1 MKVLCEKDELL
12 RGTQI
17 VQSIVS
23 ARSTLPILSNFL
35 FEAEGQTIKL
45 SSTDLEVGVSCF
57 IKGEITK
64 EGSITIPAKRFA
76 DIVREL
82 PESKQIEIRAD
93 ETNQISIKC
102 GKSHFI
108 LMGLPKSEYPV
119 LPDFPDEKTFKI
131 QKTLLKTMFR
141 RTSFAV
147 STDETRY
154 VLNGVYLI
162 AENGFLKFVA
172 TDGRRLAYISRECID
187 KKFAH
192 RAIIPTK
199 SVNEVQKILSSEEKD
214 SEVKIGVTEN
224 QIAFQIE
231 NITILSRLI
240 EGAFPNYEQ
249 VIPKKHESQIKV
261 NVKEALSAV
270 RQMSLLTSDKAST
283 VKFLFAKNMLRI
295 SAQAQGL
302 GSGESEIDIEY
313 SGANLEIAFN
323 PGFLIDILKNTD
335 DDTVIFE
342 LTNSLN
348 PALLSPSN
356 DKNYLCVVMPMR
368 L

>member
-1 MKVLCEKDELL
+1 MKIICDKEELL
-12 RGTQI
+12 RGVQI
-17 VQSIVS
+17 VQTVVS
-23 ARSTLPILSNFL
+23 PRSTLPILSNFL
-35 FEAEGQTIKL
+35 CETEGDKIKL

-57 IKGEITK
+57 IKGEIVQ
-64 EGSITIPAKRFA
+64 EGTITIPAKKFG

-82 PESKQIEIRAD
+82 SEDKPIEIRSD
-93 ETNQISIKC
+93 ETNQISVKC
-102 GKSHFI
+102 GKSHFV

-119 LPDFPDEKTFKI
+119 LPDFPEEKTFKI
-131 QKTLLKTMFR
+131 AKSLLKTMLR
-141 RTSFAV
+141 RTVFAV

-154 VLNGVYLI
+154 VLNGVYVI
-162 AENGFLKFVA
+162 ADAGALKFVS
-172 TDGRRLAYISRECID
+172 TDGRRLAYISRDGID
-187 KKFAH
+187 KKFQH

-199 SVNEVQKILSSEEKD
+199 SVNEVQRILGAEEKD
-214 SEVKIGVTEN
+214 SDVHIGVTEN
-224 QIAFQIE
+224 QIAFRIE
-231 NITILSRLI
+231 NITVLSRLI

-249 VIPKKHESQIKV
+249 VIPKKHETQVKV

-283 VKFLFAKNMLRI
+283 VKFLFGKNLLRI

-302 GSGESEIDIEY
+302 GSGEAEIDIEH
-313 SGANLEIAFN
+313 SGPNLEIAFN
-323 PGFLIDILKNTD
+323 PSFLIDILKNVD
-335 DDTVIFE
+335 EEFVNFE

-348 PALLSPSN
+348 PALLSPLN

>member
-1 MKVLCEKDELL
+1 MCDKEELL
-12 RGTQI
+12 RGAQI
-17 VQSIVS
+17 VQTVVS
-23 ARSTLPILSNFL
+23 PRSTLPILANFL
-35 FEAEGQTIKL
+35 FEAEGDKIKL
-45 SSTDLEVGVSCF
+45 SSTDLEVGVSCY
-57 IKGEITK
+57 IKGEIAQ
-64 EGSITIPAKRFA
+64 EGSITMPAKRIG

-82 PESKQIEIRAD
+82 PSDKLIEIRAD

-102 GKSHFI
+102 GKTHFV

-119 LPDFPDEKTFKI
+119 LPSFPEEKTFKI
-131 QKTLLKTMFR
+131 QKSLLKTMLR
-141 RTSFAV
+141 QTVFAV

-162 AENGFLKFVA
+162 ADNGSLKLIS
-172 TDGRRLAYISRECID
+172 TDGRRLAYISRSGID
-187 KKFAH
+187 KKFQH

-199 SVNEVQKILSSEEKD
+199 SVNEVQRILSAEEKE
-214 SEVKIGVTEN
+214 SEIKIGVTEN

-231 NITILSRLI
+231 NITVLSRLI
-240 EGAFPNYEQ
+240 EGTFPNYEQ
-249 VIPKKHESQIKV
+249 VIPKKHEMQIKV
-261 NVKEALSAV
+261 NVKEVLSAV

-283 VKFLFAKNMLRI
+283 IKFLFAKNILRI

-302 GSGESEIDIEY
+302 GSGEAEIDVEH
-313 SGANLEIAFN
+313 SGPSLEIAFN
-323 PGFLIDILKNTD
+323 PGFLIDILKNVD
-335 DDTVIFE
+335 EEFINFE

-348 PALLSPSN
+348 PVLLSPLN

>member
-1 MKVLCEKDELL
+1 MKVLCEKEELL

-35 FEAEGQTIKL
+35 FEADGQAIKL

-57 IKGEITK
+57 IKGEISK

-76 DIVREL
+76 DIIREL
-82 PESKQIEIRAD
+82 PDNKQIEIRAD
-93 ETNQISIKC
+93 ETNQISVKS

-119 LPDFPDEKTFKI
+119 LPDFPEEKTFKI
-131 QKTLLKTMFR
+131 QKSLLKNMFR

-162 AENGFLKFVA
+162 AENGVLKFVA
-172 TDGRRLAYISRECID
+172 TDGRRLAYISRNCID
-187 KKFAH
+187 KKFTH

-199 SVNEVQKILSSEEKD
+199 SVNEVQKILGTEEKEA
-214 SEVKIGVTEN
+214 EVKIGVTEN

-261 NVKEALSAV
+261 NVKETLSAV
-270 RQMSLLTSDKAST
+270 KQMALLTSDKAST
-283 VKFLFAKNMLRI
+283 VKFLFAKNMLRV

-302 GSGESEIDIEY
+302 GSGEAEIDIEY

-323 PGFLIDILKNTD
+323 PGFLIDILKNAD
-335 DDTVIFE
+335 DDSVIFE

-348 PALLSPSN
+348 PALLSPVN

>member
-17 VQSIVS
+17 VQSVVS

-35 FEAEGQTIKL
+35 FEAEGQIIKL
-45 SSTDLEVGVSCF
+45 SSNDLEVGVCCY
-57 IKGEITK
+57 IKGEISK
-64 EGSITIPAKRFA
+64 EGSITIPAKRFG
-76 DIVREL
+76 DIIREL
-82 PESKQIEIRAD
+82 SDTKQIEIRAD
-93 ETNQISIKC
+93 ETNQISIRC

-119 LPDFPDEKTFKI
+119 LPDFPEEKTFKI
-131 QKTLLKTMFR
+131 QKSLLKSMLR
-141 RTSFAV
+141 RTAFAV

-162 AENGFLKFVA
+162 AENGSLKFVS
-172 TDGRRLAYISRECID
+172 TDGRRLAYISRDCID
-187 KKFAH
+187 KKFSH

-199 SVNEVQKILSSEEKD
+199 SVNEVQKILGAEEKE
-214 SEVKIGVTEN
+214 SEVRIGVTEN
-224 QIAFQIE
+224 QIAFQID

-249 VIPKKHESQIKV
+249 VIPKKHETQIKV
-261 NVKEALSAV
+261 NVKETLSAV
-270 RQMSLLTSDKAST
+270 RQMSLLTSDKASA
-283 VKFLFAKNMLRI
+283 VKFLFGKNVLRI
-295 SAQAQGL
+295 TAQAQGL
-302 GSGESEIDIEY
+302 GSGESEIDIEH

-335 DDTVIFE
+335 DEFVHFE

-348 PALLSPSN
+348 PALLSPMN